1 MYVHASMRVSLQK
14 WSLFR
19 NSLAVQWLALST
31 FTAEGLVQSLIRE
44 LRSHKL
50 RGVGKGKEKKWSLFI
65 QVLGHLCSREWTH
78 CQNCQR
84 RETKFLAVDLWGS
97 IL

>member
-1 MYVHASMRVSLQK
+1 MCSEKRLVGLCVYVHVSMRVSLQK

-44 LRSHKL
+44 LRSHKP
-50 RGVGKGKEKKWSLFI
+50 RGVGKGKEKSGPSLY
-65 QVLGHLCSREWTH
+65 
-78 CQNCQR
+78 
-84 RETKFLAVDLWGS
+84 KF
-97 IL
+97 